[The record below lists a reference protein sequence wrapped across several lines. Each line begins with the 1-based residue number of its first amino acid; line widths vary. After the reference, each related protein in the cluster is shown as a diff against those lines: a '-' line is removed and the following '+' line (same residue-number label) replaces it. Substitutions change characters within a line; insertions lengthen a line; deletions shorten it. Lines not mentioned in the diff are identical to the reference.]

1 MPLQKLQFN
10 PGVDRENTRY
20 AAEGGWYET
29 DKVRFRRGM
38 PQKIGGWVR
47 LSAAT
52 FLGVCRSML
61 NWATLERQNLV
72 SVGTNLKYY
81 IENGGAYNDITPIR
95 ATTAAGDVTF
105 AAVNGDA
112 TLTVSDTAHGAL
124 QNDFVTFSGAASLGG
139 NITAAV
145 LNQEYQIATI
155 INGNSYTVEAKDTS
169 GSTVLANGSDT
180 GNSGGSTVGAYQI
193 NTGNEIAVPFT
204 GWSAGTWG
212 AGTWGVGGTTLAPI
226 RLWSQANFGEDLFFG
241 YRGGSLFY
249 WDASNGVATRAVY
262 VTSLGGASNVPTIVN
277 KTFVSD
283 IFRFAFCFGS
293 NPLGATALDPM
304 LIRWSNQEDVA
315 NWTPLATNQAGSL
328 RLSRGSEIITVLQAR
343 QEILIWSD
351 TALYGMQYLGA
362 PEVWGAQLLGDNI
375 TIASTNAAVYSGN
388 IAYWMGTDK
397 FYSYDGTVKTL
408 PCSVRSYVFN
418 DFNTSQYAQVV
429 GGTNERFDEIWW
441 FYCSAGVTQNDRY
454 VVYNYLQDIWY
465 YGTLS
470 RSAWIDSD
478 LRENPMA
485 ATYSNNLVN
494 HEVGYDSQE
503 GAVASAITATLLS
516 SEFDLDDGDRFMFVN
531 RMLPDV
537 TFEGSTVTNPAA
549 VMTLSPME
557 NSGSGYN
564 NPLSVGG
571 NSASTVTRT
580 ATVPIEQFTGQVF
593 VRVRGRQMAFK
604 LESTELGVAWKL
616 GIPRLEMRAD
626 GRRG

>member
-1 MPLQKLQFN
+1 MPLQKLKFN

-47 LSAAT
+47 ISAAT

-61 NWATLERQNLV
+61 NWVTLQQQNLV

-81 IENGGAYNDITPIR
+81 IERGGAYFDITPIR
-95 ATTAAGDVTF
+95 AT
-105 AAVNGDA
+105 A
-112 TLTVSDTAHGAL
+112 TLTNPFTTTSGSATVLVTDNAHGAL
-124 QNDFVTFSGAASLGG
+124 QNDFVTFSGASAVGG
-139 NITAAV
+139 LTLNGEFQINFVSANSYNITAAS
-145 LNQEYQIATI
+145 LASSGAT
-155 INGNSYTVEAKDTS
+155 GGGTVTA
-169 GSTVLANGSDT
+169 
-180 GNSGGSTVGAYQI
+180 AYQI

-212 AGTWGVGGTTLAPI
+212 AGTWGLGGTTLAPM

-241 YRGGSLFY
+241 YRGGELFY
-249 WDASNGVATRAVY
+249 WDASTGVNARAVY
-262 VTSLGGASNVPTIVN
+262 VTSLAGASNVPTIVN

-293 NPLGATALDPM
+293 NPLGSAVLDPM

-328 RLSRGSEIITVLQAR
+328 RLSRGSEIITTLQAR
-343 QEILIWSD
+343 QEVLIWSD
-351 TALYGMQYLGA
+351 TALYGLQYLGA

-429 GGTNERFDEIWW
+429 AGTNERFDEIWW

-454 VVYNYLQDIWY
+454 VVYNYLQEIWY

-470 RSAWIDSD
+470 RSAWTDSD
-478 LRENPMA
+478 LRDNPMA

-503 GAVASAITATLLS
+503 GATASAITATLTS
-516 SEFDLDDGDRFMFVN
+516 SEFDLDDGDKFMFVN
-531 RMLPDV
+531 RVLPDV
-537 TFEGSTVTNPAA
+537 TFDGSTVANPAA

-564 NPLSVGG
+564 DPLSVGG

-580 ATVPIEQFTGQVF
+580 ATAPIEQFTGQVF
-593 VRVRGRQMAFK
+593 VRLRGRQMAFK
-604 LESTELGVAWKL
+604 MESTELGVAWKL
-616 GIPRLEMRAD
+616 GIPRLDMRPD

>member
-1 MPLQKLQFN
+1 MPLQKLKFN

-47 LSAAT
+47 LSAST

-61 NWATLERQNLV
+61 NWVTLQQQNLV

-81 IENGGAYNDITPIR
+81 IERGGAYFDITPIR
-95 ATTAAGDVTF
+95 AT
-105 AAVNGDA
+105 A
-112 TLTVSDTAHGAL
+112 TLTNPFTTTLNSTTVLVTDNAHGAL
-124 QNDFVTFSGAASLGG
+124 QNDFVTFSGASAVGG
-139 NITAAV
+139 LTLNGEFQISFVDANSYNITAAS
-145 LNQEYQIATI
+145 QASSGAT
-155 INGNSYTVEAKDTS
+155 GGGTVTA
-169 GSTVLANGSDT
+169 
-180 GNSGGSTVGAYQI
+180 AYQV

-204 GWSAGTWG
+204 GWSAGAWG

-249 WDASNGVATRAVY
+249 WDASTGVNTRAVY
-262 VTSLGGASNVPTIVN
+262 VTSLGGASDVPTIVN

-429 GGTNERFDEIWW
+429 AGTNERFDEIWW

>member
-1 MPLQKLQFN
+1 MPLQKLKFN

-61 NWATLERQNLV
+61 NWVTLQQQNLV

-81 IENGGAYNDITPIR
+81 IERGGAYFDITPIR
-95 ATTAAGDVTF
+95 AT
-105 AAVNGDA
+105 A
-112 TLTVSDTAHGAL
+112 TLTNPFTTTLNSTTVLVTDNAHGAL
-124 QNDFVTFSGAASLGG
+124 QNDFVTFSGASAVGG
-139 NITAAV
+139 LTLNGEFQISFVTADSYNITAAS
-145 LNQEYQIATI
+145 QASSGAT
-155 INGNSYTVEAKDTS
+155 GGGTVTA
-169 GSTVLANGSDT
+169 
-180 GNSGGSTVGAYQI
+180 AYQV

-204 GWSAGTWG
+204 GWSAGAWG
-212 AGTWGVGGTTLAPI
+212 AGTWGVGGATLAPI

-249 WDASNGVATRAVY
+249 WDASNGVNTRAVY

-351 TALYGMQYLGA
+351 TALYGLQYLGA

-516 SEFDLDDGDRFMFVN
+516 SEFDLDDGDKFMFIN
-531 RMLPDV
+531 RVLPDV

-549 VMTLSPME
+549 VMTLSPMQ

-580 ATVPIEQFTGQVF
+580 ATVPIEEFTGQVF

-604 LESTELGVAWKL
+604 MESTELGVAWKL

>member
-1 MPLQKLQFN
+1 MPLQKLQLK

-20 AAEGGWYET
+20 AAEGSWYET

-61 NWATLERQNLV
+61 NWSTLQRQNLV

-81 IENGGAYNDITPIR
+81 IERGGAYFDVTPIR
-95 ATTAAGDVTF
+95 AT
-105 AAVNGDA
+105 A
-112 TLTVSDTAHGAL
+112 TLTNPFTTTSGSATVLVTDTAHGAL
-124 QNDFVTFSGAASLGG
+124 QNDFVTFSGASAVGG
-139 NITAAV
+139 LTLNGEFQINFVSENTYNITSATNASSSATGGGTVTAAY
-145 LNQEYQIATI
+145 E
-155 INGNSYTVEAKDTS
+155 
-169 GSTVLANGSDT
+169 
-180 GNSGGSTVGAYQI
+180 I
-193 NTGNEIAVPFT
+193 NTGSEIAVPFT

-212 AGTWGVGGTTLAPI
+212 SNTWGNSGTTLSPI
-226 RLWSQANFGEDLFFG
+226 RLWSQANFGEDLFFT
-241 YRGGSLFY
+241 YRGGELFY
-249 WDASNGVATRAVY
+249 WDASNELTTRAVY
-262 VTSLGGASNVPTIVN
+262 VSSLGGASDVPTIVN
-277 KTFVSD
+277 KAFVSD
-283 IFRFAFCFGS
+283 IFRFAFCFGA
-293 NPLGATALDPM
+293 NDLGAAALDPM
-304 LIRWSNQEDVA
+304 LIRWSDQEDVA
-315 NWTPLATNQAGSL
+315 NWTPTATNQAGSL
-328 RLSRGSEIITVLQAR
+328 RLSRGSEIITALQAR
-343 QEILIWSD
+343 QEILVWTD
-351 TALYGMQYLGA
+351 TAVYGMQYLGA

-375 TIASTNAAVYSGN
+375 TIASTNSAVYSGN

-418 DFNTSQYAQVV
+418 DFNFSQYGQVV
-429 GGTNERFDEIWW
+429 AGTNERFDEIWW

-494 HEVGYDSQE
+494 HEVGYDNQE
-503 GAVASAITATLLS
+503 GATASAITATITS
-516 SEFDLDDGDRFMFVN
+516 SEFDLDDGDKFMFIN

-537 TFEGSTVTNPAA
+537 TFDGSTVSAPAA
-549 VMTLSPME
+549 TMTLLPMQ

-564 NPLSVGG
+564 NPLSEGG
-571 NSASTVTRT
+571 TNTSTVTRS
-580 ATVPIEQFTGQVF
+580 ATVPIEKFTGQVF
-593 VRVRGRQMAFK
+593 VRVRGRQMAFTM
-604 LESTELGVAWKL
+604 ESTEIGVAWKL
-616 GIPRLEMRAD
+616 GIPRLDMRPD

>member
-1 MPLQKLQFN
+1 MPLQKLKFN

-47 LSAAT
+47 LSAST

-61 NWATLERQNLV
+61 NWVTLQQQNLV

-81 IENGGAYNDITPIR
+81 IERGGAYFDITPIR
-95 ATTAAGDVTF
+95 AT
-105 AAVNGDA
+105 A
-112 TLTVSDTAHGAL
+112 TLTNPFTTTLNSTTVLVTDNAHGAL
-124 QNDFVTFSGAASLGG
+124 QNDFVTFSGATAVGG
-139 NITAAV
+139 LTLNNEYQISFIDDDSYNITAAS
-145 LNQEYQIATI
+145 QASSGAT
-155 INGNSYTVEAKDTS
+155 GGGTVTA
-169 GSTVLANGSDT
+169 
-180 GNSGGSTVGAYQI
+180 AYQI
-193 NTGNEIAVPFT
+193 NTGNEIAVPLT
-204 GWSAGTWG
+204 GWSAGAWG
-212 AGTWGVGGTTLAPI
+212 AGTWGVGGITLAPI

-249 WDASNGVATRAVY
+249 WDASTGVTTRAVY

-351 TALYGMQYLGA
+351 TALYGLQYLGA

-429 GGTNERFDEIWW
+429 AGTNERFDEIWW
-441 FYCSAGVTQNDRY
+441 FYCSAGVTQNNRY

-531 RMLPDV
+531 RVLPDV

-549 VMTLSPME
+549 VMTLSPMQ

-580 ATVPIEQFTGQVF
+580 ATVPIEEFTGQVF
-593 VRVRGRQMAFK
+593 VRLRGRQMAFK
-604 LESTELGVAWKL
+604 VESTELGVAWKL

>member
-1 MPLQKLQFN
+1 MPLQKLKFN

-47 LSAAT
+47 ISANT

-61 NWATLERQNLV
+61 NWITLQQQNLV

-81 IENGGAYNDITPIR
+81 IERGGAYFDVTPIR
-95 ATTAAGDVTF
+95 AT
-105 AAVNGDA
+105 A
-112 TLTVSDTAHGAL
+112 TLTNPFTTTSGSATVLVTDNAHGAL
-124 QNDFVTFSGAASLGG
+124 QNDFVTFSGASAVGG
-139 NITAAV
+139 LTLNGEFQINFVSANSYNITAAS
-145 LNQEYQIATI
+145 LASSSAT
-155 INGNSYTVEAKDTS
+155 GGGTVTA
-169 GSTVLANGSDT
+169 
-180 GNSGGSTVGAYQI
+180 AYEI

-249 WDASNGVATRAVY
+249 WDASNGVNTRAVY
-262 VTSLGGASNVPTIVN
+262 VTSLGGASDVPTIVN

-283 IFRFAFCFGS
+283 IFRFAFCFGA
-293 NPLGATALDPM
+293 NQLGATALDPM

-418 DFNTSQYAQVV
+418 DFNVSQYAQVV
-429 GGTNERFDEIWW
+429 AGTNERFDEVWW
-441 FYCSAGVTQNDRY
+441 FYCSAGVTRNDRY

-494 HEVGYDSQE
+494 HEVGYDNQE
-503 GAVASAITATLLS
+503 SATASAITATLLS
-516 SEFDLDDGDRFMFVN
+516 SEFDLDDGDKFMFVN
-531 RMLPDV
+531 RVLPDV

-549 VMTLSPME
+549 VMTLSPMQ

-580 ATVPIEQFTGQVF
+580 ATVPIEEFTGQVF

-604 LESTELGVAWKL
+604 MESTELGVAWKL

>member
-1 MPLQKLQFN
+1 MPLQKLQLK

-20 AAEGGWYET
+20 AAEGSWYET

-61 NWATLERQNLV
+61 NWSTLQRQNLV

-81 IENGGAYNDITPIR
+81 IERGGAYFDVTPIR
-95 ATTAAGDVTF
+95 AT
-105 AAVNGDA
+105 A
-112 TLTVSDTAHGAL
+112 TLTNPFTTTSGSATVLVTDNAHGAL
-124 QNDFVTFSGAASLGG
+124 QNDFVTFSGASAVGG
-139 NITAAV
+139 LTLNGEFQISFVSEDTYNITS
-145 LNQEYQIATI
+145 AT
-155 INGNSYTVEAKDTS
+155 NASSSATGGGTVTAT
-169 GSTVLANGSDT
+169 
-180 GNSGGSTVGAYQI
+180 YQI
-193 NTGNEIAVPFT
+193 NTGSEIAVPFT

-212 AGTWGVGGTTLAPI
+212 SNTWGNSGTTLAPM
-226 RLWSQANFGEDLFFG
+226 RLWSQANFGEDLFFT
-241 YRGGSLFY
+241 YRGGSPFY
-249 WDASNGVATRAVY
+249 WDASNGVTTRAVY
-262 VTSLGGASNVPTIVN
+262 VSSLAGASDVPTIVN
-277 KTFVSD
+277 KAFVSD
-283 IFRFAFCFGS
+283 IFRFAFCFGA
-293 NPLGATALDPM
+293 NDLGAAALDPM
-304 LIRWSNQEDVA
+304 LIRWSDQEDVA
-315 NWTPLATNQAGSL
+315 NWTPAATNQAGSL
-328 RLSRGSEIITVLQAR
+328 RLSRGSEIITALQAR
-343 QEILIWSD
+343 QEILVWTD
-351 TALYGMQYLGA
+351 TAVYGLQYLGA

-418 DFNTSQYAQVV
+418 DFNFSQYGQVV
-429 GGTNERFDEIWW
+429 AGTNERFDEIWW

-494 HEVGYDSQE
+494 HEVGYDNQE
-503 GAVASAITATLLS
+503 GATASAITATITS
-516 SEFDLDDGDRFMFVN
+516 SEFDLDDGDKFMFIN

-537 TFEGSTVTNPAA
+537 TFDGSTVSAPAA
-549 VMTLSPME
+549 TMTLLPMQ

-564 NPLSVGG
+564 NPLSEGG
-571 NSASTVTRT
+571 TNTSTVTRS
-580 ATVPIEQFTGQVF
+580 ATVPIEKFTGQVF
-593 VRVRGRQMAFK
+593 VRVRGRQMAFTM
-604 LESTELGVAWKL
+604 ESTEIGVAWKL
-616 GIPRLEMRAD
+616 GIPRLDMRPD

>member
-1 MPLQKLQFN
+1 MPLQRLQLK

-20 AAEGGWYET
+20 AAEGSWYET

-61 NWATLERQNLV
+61 NWVTLQRQNLV
-72 SVGTNLKYY
+72 AVGTNLKYY
-81 IENGGAYNDITPIR
+81 IERGGAYF
-95 ATTAAGDVTF
+95 DVTP
-105 AAVNGDA
+105 VRSTV
-112 TLTVSDTAHGAL
+112 TLTNPFTTTSSSATVLVTDTAHGAL
-124 QNDFVTFSGAASLGG
+124 QNDFVTFSGASAVGG
-139 NITAAV
+139 LTLNGEFQISFIDEDSYNITAAS
-145 LNQEYQIATI
+145 QASSAAT
-155 INGNSYTVEAKDTS
+155 GGGTVTA
-169 GSTVLANGSDT
+169 
-180 GNSGGSTVGAYQI
+180 AYQI
-193 NTGNEIAVPFT
+193 NTGNEIAVPFR

-212 AGTWGVGGTTLAPI
+212 SGTWGSSGATDAPMRI
-226 RLWSQANFGEDLFFG
+226 WSQSNFGEDLFFG
-241 YRGGSLFY
+241 YRGGPIFY
-249 WDASNGVATRAVY
+249 WDASNDLTTRAVY
-262 VTSLGGASNVPTIVN
+262 VSSLGGASNVPTIVN

-293 NPLGATALDPM
+293 NALGSATLDPM
-304 LIRWSNQEDVA
+304 LIRWSDQEDVA
-315 NWTPLATNQAGSL
+315 NWTPAATNQAGSL
-328 RLSRGSEIITVLQAR
+328 RLSRGSEIITTLQAR
-343 QEILIWSD
+343 QEVLIWTD

-375 TIASTNAAVYSGN
+375 TIAGPNAAAYSGN

-397 FYSYDGTVKTL
+397 FYMYDGTVKTL

-418 DFNTSQYAQVV
+418 DFNFTQYAQVV
-429 GGTNERFDEIWW
+429 AGTNERFDEIWW

-465 YGTLS
+465 YGTLA

-478 LRENPMA
+478 LRENPLA

-494 HEVGYDSQE
+494 HEVGMDDNQT
-503 GAVASAITATLLS
+503 GVPSAITATLLS
-516 SEFDLDDGDRFMFVN
+516 SEFDLDNGDRFMFIN
-531 RMLPDV
+531 RMLPDI
-537 TFEGSTVTNPAA
+537 TFEGSTVDSPAA
-549 VMTLSPME
+549 VMTLLPME
-557 NSGSGYN
+557 NSGSGYY
-564 NPLSVGG
+564 NPTSEGG
-571 NSASTVTRT
+571 VDNATVTRS
-580 ATVPIEQFTGQVF
+580 ATVPIEKFTGQVF

-616 GIPRLEMRAD
+616 GIPRLEMRPD

>member
-1 MPLQKLQFN
+1 MPLQKLQLK

-20 AAEGGWYET
+20 AAEGSWYET

-61 NWATLERQNLV
+61 NWSTLQRQNLV

-81 IENGGAYNDITPIR
+81 IESGGAYFDVTPIR
-95 ATTAAGDVTF
+95 AT
-105 AAVNGDA
+105 A
-112 TLTVSDTAHGAL
+112 TLTNPFTTTSGSATVLVTDLAHGAL
-124 QNDFVTFSGAASLGG
+124 QNDFVTFSGATAVGG
-139 NITAAV
+139 LTLNGEFQISFVSEDTYNITS
-145 LNQEYQIATI
+145 AT
-155 INGNSYTVEAKDTS
+155 NASSSATGGGTVTAT
-169 GSTVLANGSDT
+169 
-180 GNSGGSTVGAYQI
+180 YQI
-193 NTGNEIAVPFT
+193 NTGSEIAVPFT

-212 AGTWGVGGTTLAPI
+212 SNTWGNSGTTLSPI
-226 RLWSQANFGEDLFFG
+226 RLWSQANFGEDLFFT
-241 YRGGSLFY
+241 YRGGSPFY
-249 WDASNGVATRAVY
+249 WDASNELTTRAVY
-262 VTSLGGASNVPTIVN
+262 VSSLGGASDVPTIVN
-277 KTFVSD
+277 KAFVSD
-283 IFRFAFCFGS
+283 IFRFAFCFGA
-293 NPLGATALDPM
+293 NDLGAAALDPM
-304 LIRWSNQEDVA
+304 LIRWSDQEDVA
-315 NWTPLATNQAGSL
+315 NWTPAATNQAGSL
-328 RLSRGSEIITVLQAR
+328 RLSRGSEIITALQAR
-343 QEILIWSD
+343 QEILVWTD
-351 TALYGMQYLGA
+351 TAVYGLQYLGA

-418 DFNTSQYAQVV
+418 DFNFSQYGQVV
-429 GGTNERFDEIWW
+429 AGTNERFDEIWW

-454 VVYNYLQDIWY
+454 VVYNYLQNIWY

-494 HEVGYDSQE
+494 HEVGYDNQE
-503 GAVASAITATLLS
+503 GATASAITATITS
-516 SEFDLDDGDRFMFVN
+516 SEFDLDDGDKFMFIN

-537 TFEGSTVTNPAA
+537 TFDGSTVSAPAA
-549 VMTLSPME
+549 TMTLLPMQ

-564 NPLSVGG
+564 NPLSEGG
-571 NSASTVTRT
+571 TNTSTVTRS
-580 ATVPIEQFTGQVF
+580 ATVPIEKFTGQVF
-593 VRVRGRQMAFK
+593 VRVRGRQMAFTM
-604 LESTELGVAWKL
+604 ESTEIGVAWKL
-616 GIPRLEMRAD
+616 GIPRLDMRPD

>member
-1 MPLQKLQFN
+1 MPLQKLKFN

-61 NWATLERQNLV
+61 NWVTLQQQNLV

-81 IENGGAYNDITPIR
+81 IERGGAYFDITPIR
-95 ATTAAGDVTF
+95 AT
-105 AAVNGDA
+105 A
-112 TLTVSDTAHGAL
+112 TLTNPFTTTSGSATVLVTDNAHGAL
-124 QNDFVTFSGAASLGG
+124 QNDFVTFSGASAVGG
-139 NITAAV
+139 LTLNGEFQINFVSANSYNITAAS
-145 LNQEYQIATI
+145 LASSGAT
-155 INGNSYTVEAKDTS
+155 GGGTVTA
-169 GSTVLANGSDT
+169 
-180 GNSGGSTVGAYQI
+180 AYEI

-226 RLWSQANFGEDLFFG
+226 RLWSQANFGEDLFFT
-241 YRGGSLFY
+241 YRGGELFY
-249 WDASNGVATRAVY
+249 WDASNGAATRAVY
-262 VTSLGGASNVPTIVN
+262 VTSLAGASNVPTIVN
-277 KTFVSD
+277 KAFVSD
-283 IFRFAFCFGS
+283 IFRFAFCFGA
-293 NPLGATALDPM
+293 NQLGATALDPM
-304 LIRWSNQEDVA
+304 LIRWSDQEDVA
-315 NWTPLATNQAGSL
+315 NWTPTATNQAGSL
-328 RLSRGSEIITVLQAR
+328 RLSRGSEIITTLQAR
-343 QEILIWSD
+343 QEVLIWTD
-351 TALYGMQYLGA
+351 TAIYGLQYLGA

-375 TIASTNAAVYSGN
+375 TIASTNAAVYSSN

-418 DFNTSQYAQVV
+418 DFNVSQYAQVV
-429 GGTNERFDEIWW
+429 AGTNERFDEVWW
-441 FYCSAGVTQNDRY
+441 FYCSAGVTRNDRY

-494 HEVGYDSQE
+494 HEVGYDNQE
-503 GAVASAITATLLS
+503 SATASAITATLLS

-537 TFEGSTVTNPAA
+537 TFDGSTVNAPAA
-549 VMTLSPME
+549 VMTLLPMQ

-564 NPLSVGG
+564 TPTSEGG
-571 NSASTVTRT
+571 VDNATVTRS
-580 ATVPIEQFTGQVF
+580 ATVPIEKFTGQVF

-604 LESTELGVAWKL
+604 MESTELGVAWKL

>member
-1 MPLQKLQFN
+1 MPLQKLKFN

-47 LSAAT
+47 LSAST

-61 NWATLERQNLV
+61 NWVTLQQQNLV

-81 IENGGAYNDITPIR
+81 LERGGAYFDITPIR
-95 ATTAAGDVTF
+95 AT
-105 AAVNGDA
+105 A
-112 TLTVSDTAHGAL
+112 TLTNPFTTTLNSTTVLVTDLAHGAL
-124 QNDFVTFSGAASLGG
+124 QDDFVTFSGASAVGG
-139 NITAAV
+139 LTLNGEFQINFINDDSYNITAAS
-145 LNQEYQIATI
+145 QASSGAT
-155 INGNSYTVEAKDTS
+155 GGGTVTA
-169 GSTVLANGSDT
+169 
-180 GNSGGSTVGAYQI
+180 AYQI
-193 NTGNEIAVPFT
+193 NTGSAIDVPFT

-212 AGTWGVGGTTLAPI
+212 AGTWGVGGATLAPI

-249 WDASNGVATRAVY
+249 WDASTGVTTRAVY

-343 QEILIWSD
+343 QEILVWSD

-375 TIASTNAAVYSGN
+375 TIASTNAAVYSGKT
-388 IAYWMGTDK
+388 AYWMGTDK
-397 FYSYDGTVKTL
+397 FYSYDGTVQTL

-429 GGTNERFDEIWW
+429 AGTNERFDEIWW

-531 RMLPDV
+531 RVLPDV

-549 VMTLSPME
+549 VMTLSPMQ

-580 ATVPIEQFTGQVF
+580 ATVPIEEFTGQVF
-593 VRVRGRQMAFK
+593 VRLRGRQMAFK
-604 LESTELGVAWKL
+604 VESTELGVAWKL

>member
-1 MPLQKLQFN
+1 MPLQKLKFN

-61 NWATLERQNLV
+61 NWVTLQQQNLV

-81 IENGGAYNDITPIR
+81 IERGGAYFDITPIR
-95 ATTAAGDVTF
+95 AT
-105 AAVNGDA
+105 A
-112 TLTVSDTAHGAL
+112 TLTNPFTTTSGSATVLVTDTAHGAL
-124 QNDFVTFSGAASLGG
+124 QNDFVTFSGATAVGG
-139 NITAAV
+139 LTLNNEYQISFIDEDSYNITAETTASST
-145 LNQEYQIATI
+145 AT
-155 INGNSYTVEAKDTS
+155 GGGTVTA
-169 GSTVLANGSDT
+169 
-180 GNSGGSTVGAYQI
+180 AYQV

-204 GWSAGTWG
+204 GWSAGSWG
-212 AGTWGVGGTTLAPI
+212 SGTWGVGGTTDAPI

-249 WDASNGVATRAVY
+249 WDASTGVNTRAVY

-343 QEILIWSD
+343 QEILVWSD

-429 GGTNERFDEIWW
+429 AGTNERFDEIWW

-516 SEFDLDDGDRFMFVN
+516 SEFDLDDGDKFMFIN
-531 RMLPDV
+531 RVLPDV

-549 VMTLSPME
+549 VMTLSPMQ

-580 ATVPIEQFTGQVF
+580 ATVPIEEFTGQVF

-604 LESTELGVAWKL
+604 MESTELGVAWKL

>member
-1 MPLQKLQFN
+1 MPLQKLQLK

-20 AAEGGWYET
+20 AAEGSWYET

-61 NWATLERQNLV
+61 NWSTLQRQNLV

-81 IENGGAYNDITPIR
+81 IESGGAYSDVTPIR
-95 ATTAAGDVTF
+95 AT
-105 AAVNGDA
+105 A
-112 TLTVSDTAHGAL
+112 TLTNPFTTTSGSATVLVTDLAHGAL
-124 QNDFVTFSGAASLGG
+124 QNDFVTFSGATAVGG
-139 NITAAV
+139 LTLNGEFQISFVSEDTYNITS
-145 LNQEYQIATI
+145 AT
-155 INGNSYTVEAKDTS
+155 NASSSATGGGTVTAT
-169 GSTVLANGSDT
+169 
-180 GNSGGSTVGAYQI
+180 YQI
-193 NTGNEIAVPFT
+193 NTGSEIAVPFT

-212 AGTWGVGGTTLAPI
+212 SNTWGNSGTTLSPI
-226 RLWSQANFGEDLFFG
+226 RLWSQANFGEDLFFT
-241 YRGGSLFY
+241 YRGGSPFY
-249 WDASNGVATRAVY
+249 WDASNELTTRAVY
-262 VTSLGGASNVPTIVN
+262 VSSLGGASDVPTIVN
-277 KTFVSD
+277 KAFVSD
-283 IFRFAFCFGS
+283 IFRFAFCFGA
-293 NPLGATALDPM
+293 NDLGAAALDPM
-304 LIRWSNQEDVA
+304 LIRWSDQEDVA
-315 NWTPLATNQAGSL
+315 NWTPAATNQAGSL
-328 RLSRGSEIITVLQAR
+328 RLSRGSEIITALQAR
-343 QEILIWSD
+343 QEILVWTD
-351 TALYGMQYLGA
+351 TAVYGLQYLGA

-418 DFNTSQYAQVV
+418 DFNFSQYGQVV
-429 GGTNERFDEIWW
+429 AGTNERFDEIWW

-454 VVYNYLQDIWY
+454 VVYNYLQNIWY

-494 HEVGYDSQE
+494 HEVGYDNQE
-503 GAVASAITATLLS
+503 GATASAITATITS
-516 SEFDLDDGDRFMFVN
+516 SEFDLDDGDKFMFIN

-537 TFEGSTVTNPAA
+537 TFDGSTVSAPAA
-549 VMTLSPME
+549 TMTLLPMQ

-564 NPLSVGG
+564 NPLSEGG
-571 NSASTVTRT
+571 TNTSTVTRS
-580 ATVPIEQFTGQVF
+580 ATVPIEKFTGQVF
-593 VRVRGRQMAFK
+593 VRVRGRQMAFTM
-604 LESTELGVAWKL
+604 ESTEIGVAWKL
-616 GIPRLEMRAD
+616 GIPRLDMRPD

>member
-1 MPLQKLQFN
+1 MPLQKLKFN

-61 NWATLERQNLV
+61 NWVTLQQQNLV

-81 IENGGAYNDITPIR
+81 IERGGAYFDITPIR
-95 ATTAAGDVTF
+95 AT
-105 AAVNGDA
+105 A
-112 TLTVSDTAHGAL
+112 TLTNPFTTTLNSTTVLVTDNAHGAL
-124 QNDFVTFSGAASLGG
+124 QNDFVTFSGASAVGG
-139 NITAAV
+139 LTLNGEFQISFVDANSYNITAAS
-145 LNQEYQIATI
+145 QASSGAT
-155 INGNSYTVEAKDTS
+155 GGGTVTA
-169 GSTVLANGSDT
+169 
-180 GNSGGSTVGAYQI
+180 AYQV

-204 GWSAGTWG
+204 GWSAGAWG
-212 AGTWGVGGTTLAPI
+212 AGTWGVGGATLAPI

-249 WDASNGVATRAVY
+249 WDASTGVNTRAVY
-262 VTSLGGASNVPTIVN
+262 VTSLGGASDVPTIVN

-293 NPLGATALDPM
+293 NALGSAALDPM
-304 LIRWSNQEDVA
+304 LIRWSNQEDVT
-315 NWTPLATNQAGSL
+315 NWTPAATNQAGSL

-429 GGTNERFDEIWW
+429 AGTNERFDEIWW
-441 FYCSAGVTQNDRY
+441 FYCSAGVTQNNRY

-465 YGTLS
+465 YGTLA

-516 SEFDLDDGDRFMFVN
+516 SEFDLDDGDKFMFVN
-531 RMLPDV
+531 RVLPDV

-549 VMTLSPME
+549 VMTLSPMQ

-580 ATVPIEQFTGQVF
+580 ATVPIEEFTGQVF

-604 LESTELGVAWKL
+604 MESTELGVAWKL

>member
-1 MPLQKLQFN
+1 MPLQKLQLK

-20 AAEGGWYET
+20 AAEGSWYET

-47 LSAAT
+47 LSAST

-61 NWATLERQNLV
+61 NWATLQRQNLV

-81 IENGGAYNDITPIR
+81 IERGGAYFDVTPIR
-95 ATTAAGDVTF
+95 AT
-105 AAVNGDA
+105 A
-112 TLTVSDTAHGAL
+112 TLTNPFTTTSGSATVLVADLAHGAL
-124 QNDFVTFSGAASLGG
+124 ENDFVTFSGATAVGG
-139 NITAAV
+139 LTLNNEYQISFIDEDSYNITAETTASST
-145 LNQEYQIATI
+145 AT
-155 INGNSYTVEAKDTS
+155 GGGTVTA
-169 GSTVLANGSDT
+169 
-180 GNSGGSTVGAYQI
+180 AYQV

-204 GWSAGTWG
+204 GWSAGSWG
-212 AGTWGVGGTTLAPI
+212 SGTWGVGGTTDAPI
-226 RLWSQANFGEDLFFG
+226 RLWSQANFGEDLFFT
-241 YRGGSLFY
+241 YRGGALFY
-249 WDASNGVATRAVY
+249 WDASSGVATRAVY
-262 VTSLGGASNVPTIVN
+262 VSSLGGASDVPVVAN
-277 KTFVSD
+277 KAFVSD
-283 IFRFAFCFGS
+283 IFRFAFCFGA
-293 NPLGATALDPM
+293 NDLGTSVLDPM
-304 LIRWSNQEDVA
+304 LIRWSDQEDVA
-315 NWTPLATNQAGSL
+315 NWTPAATNQAGSL
-328 RLSRGSEIITVLQAR
+328 RLSRGSEIITALQAR
-343 QEILIWSD
+343 QEILVWTD
-351 TALYGMQYLGA
+351 TAVYGLQYLGA

-418 DFNTSQYAQVV
+418 DFNFSQYGQVV
-429 GGTNERFDEIWW
+429 AGTNERFDEIWW

-494 HEVGYDSQE
+494 HEVGYDNQE
-503 GAVASAITATLLS
+503 GATASAITATITS
-516 SEFDLDDGDRFMFVN
+516 SEFDLDDGDKFMFIN

-537 TFEGSTVTNPAA
+537 TFDGSTVSAPAA
-549 VMTLSPME
+549 TMTLLPMQ

-564 NPLSVGG
+564 NPLSEGG
-571 NSASTVTRT
+571 TNTSTVTRS
-580 ATVPIEQFTGQVF
+580 ATVPIEKFTGQVF
-593 VRVRGRQMAFK
+593 VRVRGRQMAFTM
-604 LESTELGVAWKL
+604 ESTEIGVAWKL
-616 GIPRLEMRAD
+616 GIPRLGMRPD

>member
-1 MPLQKLQFN
+1 
-10 PGVDRENTRY
+10 
-20 AAEGGWYET
+20 
-29 DKVRFRRGM
+29 
-38 PQKIGGWVR
+38 
-47 LSAAT
+47 
-52 FLGVCRSML
+52 
-61 NWATLERQNLV
+61 
-72 SVGTNLKYY
+72 
-81 IENGGAYNDITPIR
+81 
-95 ATTAAGDVTF
+95 
-105 AAVNGDA
+105 
-112 TLTVSDTAHGAL
+112 
-124 QNDFVTFSGAASLGG
+124 
-139 NITAAV
+139 
-145 LNQEYQIATI
+145 
-155 INGNSYTVEAKDTS
+155 
-169 GSTVLANGSDT
+169 
-180 GNSGGSTVGAYQI
+180 
-193 NTGNEIAVPFT
+193 
-204 GWSAGTWG
+204 
-212 AGTWGVGGTTLAPI
+212 
-226 RLWSQANFGEDLFFG
+226 
-241 YRGGSLFY
+241 LFY
-249 WDASNGVATRAVY
+249 WDASTGVNTRAVY
-262 VTSLGGASNVPTIVN
+262 VTSLGGASDVPTIVN

-283 IFRFAFCFGS
+283 IFRFAFCFGA
-293 NPLGATALDPM
+293 NDLGAVALDPM

-315 NWTPLATNQAGSL
+315 NWTPAATNQAGSL
-328 RLSRGSEIITVLQAR
+328 RLSRGSEIITALQAR

-351 TALYGMQYLGA
+351 TALYGLQYLGA

-418 DFNTSQYAQVV
+418 DFNTSQYAQVA

-465 YGTLS
+465 YGTLA
-470 RSAWIDSD
+470 RSAWTDSD

-516 SEFDLDDGDRFMFVN
+516 SEFDLDDGDKFMFIN
-531 RMLPDV
+531 RVLPDV

-580 ATVPIEQFTGQVF
+580 ATVPIEKFTGQVF

-604 LESTELGVAWKL
+604 MESTELGVAWKL
-616 GIPRLEMRAD
+616 GIPRLEMRPD

>member
-1 MPLQKLQFN
+1 MPLQKLKFN

-47 LSAAT
+47 LSAST

-61 NWATLERQNLV
+61 NWVTLQQQNLV

-81 IENGGAYNDITPIR
+81 IERGGAYFDITPIR
-95 ATTAAGDVTF
+95 AT
-105 AAVNGDA
+105 A
-112 TLTVSDTAHGAL
+112 TLTNPFTTTLNSTTVLVTDNAHGAL
-124 QNDFVTFSGAASLGG
+124 QNDFVTFSGASAVGG
-139 NITAAV
+139 LTLNGEFQISFVSDNSYNITAAS
-145 LNQEYQIATI
+145 QASSGAT
-155 INGNSYTVEAKDTS
+155 GGGTVTA
-169 GSTVLANGSDT
+169 
-180 GNSGGSTVGAYQI
+180 AYQI
-193 NTGNEIAVPFT
+193 NTGNEIAVPLT
-204 GWSAGTWG
+204 GWSAGAWG
-212 AGTWGVGGTTLAPI
+212 AGTWGVGGITLAPI

-249 WDASNGVATRAVY
+249 WDASTGVTTRAVY

-315 NWTPLATNQAGSL
+315 NWTPTATNQAGSL

-351 TALYGMQYLGA
+351 TALYGLQYLGA

-429 GGTNERFDEIWW
+429 AGTNERFDEIWW
-441 FYCSAGVTQNDRY
+441 FYCSAGVTQNNRY

-516 SEFDLDDGDRFMFVN
+516 SEFDLDDGDKFMFIN
-531 RMLPDV
+531 RVLPDV

-549 VMTLSPME
+549 VMTLSPMQ

-580 ATVPIEQFTGQVF
+580 ATVPIEEFTGQVF
-593 VRVRGRQMAFK
+593 VRLRGRQMAFK
-604 LESTELGVAWKL
+604 VESTELGVAWKL